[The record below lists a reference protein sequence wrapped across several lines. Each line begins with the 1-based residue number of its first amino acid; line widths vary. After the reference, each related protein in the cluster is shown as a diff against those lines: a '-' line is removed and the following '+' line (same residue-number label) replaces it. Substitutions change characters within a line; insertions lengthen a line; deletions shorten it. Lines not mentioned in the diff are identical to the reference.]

1 VINQILAQVHP
12 QTILYRLRL
21 ELEQWF

>member
-21 ELEQWF
+21 ELEQ